1 MITSHLY
8 TNILYLENI
17 KADLDTMGL
26 HNINLKRPYF
36 PQTVWLKDNEKR
48 GRDIQKVQ
56 NYPFVKVVF
65 WLKVLWA
72 GIYLGISKD
81 SNIPKI

>member
-17 KADLDTMGL
+17 KADLDTMGP

-36 PQTVWLKDNEKR
+36 PQTVWLKDNEER

-56 NYPFVKVVF
+56 NYPLVKVVF
-65 WLKVLWA
+65 WLKVL
-72 GIYLGISKD
+72 
-81 SNIPKI
+81 